1 MFKLIIKSLRKNI
14 LTYIYI
20 FFQMLLVSVAII
32 LASSIY
38 KDVYNKISRNE
49 TIMNLSTY
57 SVLETNLYN
66 DEKYLEKIDKLEAK
80 IKEKDMN
87 IPYYKN
93 IGRSA
98 IMKSGREIESVFLVS
113 KEFLEIKNFDVSEGE
128 DLKSTKEKNA
138 ILIGS
143 NITEFDVGD
152 EVELNSRGEIITG
165 KIDLKEDYQVP
176 FDIEMDD
183 EVIEAKIVGRLSD
196 ENLFWIREFTVP
208 LNISENI
215 VVLDNG
221 KIEPMVAKNYFI
233 TADDKNF
240 NEFKST
246 IEEIFGDESD
256 KVFLTMKDQL
266 KQILISKDSP
276 AYIIAVFI
284 VILTVIAINCIAI
297 NVSINFYKRLKE
309 FGIRMALGFTNNDL
323 FKMIVGE
330 FYIISIAAYIASYYI
345 GKNLQKVIPKQLG
358 YTFDNSVAI
367 ISFILF
373 IIYTLP
379 ILYSVYSKM
388 KKLTPNKLIKENL

>member
-38 KDVYNKISRNE
+38 KDVYDKISRNE

-66 DEKYLEKIDKLEAK
+66 DEKYLEKIDKLEAD

-93 IGRSA
+93 IGRST

-113 KEFLEIKNFDVSEGE
+113 KDFLEIKNFDVSEGE

-176 FDIEMDD
+176 FDIEIDD
-183 EVIEAKIVGRLSD
+183 EVIKAKIVGRLSD
-196 ENLFWIREFTVP
+196 ENIFWIREFTVP
-208 LNISENI
+208 LNISKNI
-215 VVLDNG
+215 VMLDNE

-246 IEEIFGDESD
+246 VEEIFSEESD